1 MKCCVSR
8 TISIVANAI
17 EAPVLATLESVLLET
32 ALAPLEHALGG
43 LGTEI
48 LQPFAQEVARQMGA
62 PR

>member
-1 MKCCVSR
+1 MRCFVSR
-8 TISIVANAI
+8 IISIVASAI

-32 ALAPLEHALGG
+32 ALAPLDRALGG

-48 LQPFAQEVARQMGA
+48 LQPFAQEVARQMAA